1 VLDQAPATNEAADR
15 AAQADLIV
23 FCAAPDGDFP
33 LHIKGWVETWLRH
46 RGDREGMLIG
56 LMGPSEEALGGEG
69 HKHHYLRNVAHR
81 GAMDY
86 LTHIPQDMARI
97 SDSLDS
103 YTIRADEVTS
113 VLDDI
118 LHQQMPPPTLLV

>member
-1 VLDQAPATNEAADR
+1 
-15 AAQADLIV
+15 
-23 FCAAPDGDFP
+23 
-33 LHIKGWVETWLRH
+33 
-46 RGDREGMLIG
+46 
-56 LMGPSEEALGGEG
+56 
-69 HKHHYLRNVAHR
+69 
-81 GAMDY
+81 MDY